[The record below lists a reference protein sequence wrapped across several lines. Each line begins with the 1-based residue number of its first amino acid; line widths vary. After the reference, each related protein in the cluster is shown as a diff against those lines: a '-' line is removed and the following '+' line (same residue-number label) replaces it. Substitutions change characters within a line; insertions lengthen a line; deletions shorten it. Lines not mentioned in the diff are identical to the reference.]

1 MKLTKYLYHVLTI
14 KDVLNGEIYTLAY
27 FHKNS
32 VTSCRAVLNLL
43 LFLREDFAGTKRTQD
58 AKGTKSSKR
67 HHKHQKAQKAQKHNQ
82 AKSQNANKR
91 TKFKNVLYKHLSG
104 KK

>member
-43 LFLREDFAGTKRTQD
+43 FFLREDFAGTKRTQD
-58 AKGTKSSKR
+58 AKGIISTKK
-67 HHKHQKAQKAQKHNQ
+67 HKKHKNITNQNHKTQISEQKLKMC
-82 AKSQNANKR
+82 
-91 TKFKNVLYKHLSG
+91 FINV
-104 KK
+104 